1 MTQDSRSPP
10 PHTNKTGPAPTDEA
24 WRDNMLKLVGPEV
37 LRLPIKADVQDMRV
51 SVRAWAL
58 QFMEGA

>member
-1 MTQDSRSPP
+1 MNPTPNP
-10 PHTNKTGPAPTDEA
+10 TYPTGPAPTDEA

-37 LRLPIKADVQDMRV
+37 LRLPLQKADVQDARV

-58 QFMEGA
+58 GFMEGR